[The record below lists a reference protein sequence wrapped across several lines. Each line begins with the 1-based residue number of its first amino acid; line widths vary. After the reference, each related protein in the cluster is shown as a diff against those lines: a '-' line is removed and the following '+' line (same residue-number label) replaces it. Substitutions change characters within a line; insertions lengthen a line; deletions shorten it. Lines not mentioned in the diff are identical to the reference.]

1 MTDNVMKTGTT
12 TLGLVCRDGIVLAA
26 DRRVTLGGRLIMDK
40 RFKKIH
46 QIDENVALTI
56 AGSVSDVQM
65 LIKVIKAQIML
76 NSLRR
81 VNKKLKV
88 KEIVNLLGNL
98 VYNAVRSPSMIP
110 SITGFLVGGMDQDG
124 FHLYTLGLGGD
135 IIKSDDYA
143 VDGSGM
149 VFALGVLENSYKK
162 GLSVNEGV
170 KLSGDAINAAIQ
182 RDSASGNGINVLTIT
197 KDGIKMVVEKELETK
212 ISL

>member
-12 TLGLVCRDGIVLAA
+12 TLGLVCKDGIVLAA